1 MKIEILF
8 PELCSLFG
16 DHGNIVFLEKV
27 FGTDSV
33 FKTSILDTP
42 KFINEDI
49 YLIYMGA
56 MNEQTQIKV
65 INKLAPFK
73 DILKQK
79 IDNGLK
85 VLFTGTAMDILGK
98 SIVEDGKPTINGL
111 GFFDFETKIVKRPR
125 LNCAVYGQYK
135 NIPIVGH
142 KTQFTQS
149 FGDNSSNYFAKI
161 KVGMGINKD
170 SNLEGF
176 VYKNL
181 VATNMIGPILILNP
195 EFSEDFLCA
204 EIPFKDEL
212 LQAQSKRIRDIQMCK
227 EIFQ

>member
-16 DHGNIVFLEKV
+16 DHGNIVFLEKT
-27 FGTDSV
+27 FGKENV

-42 KFINEDI
+42 KFANEDI
-49 YLIYMGA
+49 DLIYIGA
-56 MNEQTQIKV
+56 MNEQTQIQV
-65 INKLAPFK
+65 IKKLFPFK
-73 DILKQK
+73 DILMQK

-85 VLFTGTAMDILGK
+85 ALFTGTAMDILGK
-98 SIVEDGKPTINGL
+98 RIVEEDGTIINGL
-111 GFFDFETKIVKRPR
+111 DFFDFETKIKKRPR
-125 LNCAVYGQYK
+125 LNCAVYGHYK

-149 FGDNSSNYFAKI
+149 FGDNEDNYFAKI
-161 KVGMGINKD
+161 KVGMGINKNC
-170 SNLEGF
+170 SLEGF

-181 VATNMIGPILILNP
+181 IATNITGPLLILNP
-195 EFSEDFLCA
+195 EFSEDFLDA
-204 EIPFKDEL
+204 EIPFKDVLIE
-212 LQAQSKRIRDIQMCK
+212 AQNKRIRDTQMGK

>member
-16 DHGNIVFLEKV
+16 DHGNIVFLEKT
-27 FGTDSV
+27 FGKENV

-42 KFINEDI
+42 KFANEDI
-49 YLIYMGA
+49 DLIYIGA
-56 MNEQTQIKV
+56 MNEQTQIQV
-65 INKLAPFK
+65 IKKLFPFK
-73 DILKQK
+73 DILMQK

-85 VLFTGTAMDILGK
+85 ALFTGTAMDILGK
-98 SIVEDGKPTINGL
+98 RIIEEDGTIINGL
-111 GFFDFETKIVKRPR
+111 DFFDFETKIKKRPR
-125 LNCAVYGQYK
+125 LNCAVYGHYK

-149 FGDNSSNYFAKI
+149 FGDNEDNYFAKI
-161 KVGMGINKD
+161 KVGMGINKNC
-170 SNLEGF
+170 SLEGF

-181 VATNMIGPILILNP
+181 IATNITGPLLILNP
-195 EFSEDFLCA
+195 EFSEDFLGA
-204 EIPFKDEL
+204 EIPFKEVL
-212 LQAQSKRIRDIQMCK
+212 IEAQNKRIRDTQMGK

>member
-16 DHGNIVFLEKV
+16 DHGNIVFLEKT
-27 FGTDSV
+27 FGKENV

-42 KFINEDI
+42 KFTSEDI
-49 YLIYMGA
+49 DFIYIGA
-56 MNEQTQIKV
+56 MNEQTQIQV
-65 INKLAPFK
+65 IKKLSPFK

-79 IDNGLK
+79 LDNGLK
-85 VLFTGTAMDILGK
+85 ALFTGTAMDIFGK
-98 SIVEDGKPTINGL
+98 RIIEEDGTIISGL
-111 GFFDFETKIVKRPR
+111 AFFDFETKIKKRPR
-125 LNCAVYGQYK
+125 LNCAVYGHYK

-149 FGDNSSNYFAKI
+149 FGDNKDNHFAKI
-161 KVGMGINKD
+161 KIGMGINKNC
-170 SNLEGF
+170 NLEGF

-181 VATNMIGPILILNP
+181 IATNITGPLLILNP
-195 EFSEDFLCA
+195 EFSEEFLGA
-204 EIPFKDEL
+204 KIPFRDVLIE
-212 LQAQSKRIRDIQMCK
+212 AQNKRIRDTQMGK

>member
-16 DHGNIVFLEKV
+16 DHGNIVFLEKT
-27 FGTDSV
+27 FGKENV

-42 KFINEDI
+42 KFANEDI
-49 YLIYMGA
+49 DLIYIGA
-56 MNEQTQIKV
+56 MNEQTQIQV
-65 INKLAPFK
+65 IKKLFPFK
-73 DILKQK
+73 DILMQK

-85 VLFTGTAMDILGK
+85 ALFTGTAMDILGK
-98 SIVEDGKPTINGL
+98 RIVEEDGTIINGL
-111 GFFDFETKIVKRPR
+111 DFFDFETKIKKRPR
-125 LNCAVYGQYK
+125 LNCAVYGHYK

-149 FGDNSSNYFAKI
+149 FGDNEDNYFAKI
-161 KVGMGINKD
+161 KVGMGINKNC
-170 SNLEGF
+170 NLEGF

-181 VATNMIGPILILNP
+181 IATNITGPLLILNP
-195 EFSEDFLCA
+195 EFSEDFLGA
-204 EIPFKDEL
+204 EIPFKEVL
-212 LQAQSKRIRDIQMCK
+212 IEAQNKRIRDTQMGK